1 MDGQLEQVQGVLTE
15 FSRVEAGLAALRE
28 KHGNTVYEV
37 STTAGMDAAK
47 AARAEIREP
56 RHAVEKVRKAAKRP
70 LLELGRRIDAEAIRI
85 TEEILAIETP
95 IDDQIKG
102 GEARRLAE
110 KEAKR
115 SAEVERLRLEA
126 AAKLKAEEEQLAA
139 QRAEIAKQQAE
150 IAAERAKAEAD
161 AAAERKKIEAEAAA
175 ARRKAE
181 AEAAEAKR
189 EAELE
194 LAAQRKAIAQQRAQA
209 DAEARRVA
217 DEQAAEANRLAYA
230 KAAVEACEL
239 ALERERQ
246 KAREEAERNAAEVE
260 AERIAAECPEEPPAA
275 VNDAEAV
282 PAASDDPMAV
292 WVDIND
298 GWEALDIHDID
309 AVELWANWVM
319 QEGERQA
326 KELAEALADRVA

>member
-28 KHGNTVYEV
+28 RHGNTIYEV
-37 STTAGMDAAK
+37 TTTAGMDAAK

-102 GEARRLAE
+102 EEARRLAD

-115 SAEVERLRLEA
+115 AAEVERLRLEA

-139 QRAEIAKQQAE
+139 LRAEIAKQQAE

-194 LAAQRKAIAQQRAQA
+194 LAAQRKALAQQRAQA

-217 DEQAAEANRLAYA
+217 DIQAAEAKRLVDAQEEIDA
-230 KAAVEACEL
+230 QQR
-239 ALERERQ
+239 ALECERQ
-246 KAREEAERNAAEVE
+246 KAVEEAEQIAAEVQ
-260 AERIAAECPEEPPAA
+260 ASFIARECPEDTPAA
-275 VNDAEAV
+275 VNDSEAV

-292 WVDIND
+292 WVEIND

-309 AVELWANWVM
+309 AVELWAKWVM

-326 KELAEALADRVA
+326 NELAEALADRVA

>member
-28 KHGNTVYEV
+28 KHGNTIYEV
-37 STTAGMDAAK
+37 TTTAGMDAAK

-56 RHAVEKVRKAAKRP
+56 RFAVEKVRKAAKAP

-85 TEEILAIETP
+85 TDAILAIEEP
-95 IDDQIKG
+95 IDDQIKAE
-102 GEARRLAE
+102 EARKAAE

-115 SAEVERLRLEA
+115 AAEVERLRLEA
-126 AAKLKAEEEQLAA
+126 AAKLKAEEERLAA
-139 QRAEIAKQQAE
+139 ERAEIARQQAAV
-150 IAAERAKAEAD
+150 AAERAKAEAE

-194 LAAQRKAIAQQRAQA
+194 LAAQRKAIAQQRSQA
-209 DAEARRVA
+209 EAEARRVA
-217 DEQAAEANRLAYA
+217 DEQAAEAKRLADA
-230 KAAVEACEL
+230 QAAVEAQQW

-246 KAREEAERNAAEVE
+246 KAREEAERNAAEE
-260 AERIAAECPEEPPAA
+260 QASFIARECPEDQPADDQGDELAAAA
-275 VNDAEAV
+275 VAPIPPYFQLVVAVADAFSV
-282 PAASDDPMAV
+282 PHEVA
-292 WVDIND
+292 D
-298 GWEALDIHDID
+298 GWIKHYQHA
-309 AVELWANWVM
+309 AN
-319 QEGERQA
+319 
-326 KELAEALADRVA
+326 